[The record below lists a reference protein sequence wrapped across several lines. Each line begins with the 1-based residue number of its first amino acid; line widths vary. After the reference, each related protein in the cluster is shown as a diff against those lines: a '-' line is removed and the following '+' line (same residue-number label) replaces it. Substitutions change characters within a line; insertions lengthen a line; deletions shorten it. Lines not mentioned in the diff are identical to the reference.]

1 MGSRNFGQLEEF
13 NPRTDSWQA
22 YVERANLYFQANGI
36 SEEKQLPVFLSS
48 IGGKTYGLL
57 RNLMAPTL
65 PKDKPLDEVIAILK
79 KHFDPKPAVIAER
92 FKFHKRDQLPGESLA
107 DYIAELRRLATHCE
121 FGEYLNDA
129 LRDRLVCGLHAEVT
143 QRRLLTIKNLML
155 QEAIETALSMETAE
169 KDSKA
174 LQGSKDSNIR
184 QVSKI
189 PAQTNWRQ
197 SRPCYRCGKANHHP
211 SKCRFIGATC
221 RTCGKTGHIAAV
233 CNTGKGNKANPTKPP
248 NQTTPSQRSKSTRAH
263 YMETEEVSNSDEL
276 HLFAIG
282 TSSKPKPLTCEVT
295 VEGSPLVMEI
305 DTGAEVSVISEGT
318 RQAIFP
324 ELQPTKSNVLL
335 KTYTNEVM
343 SVVGELQVKVQYGE
357 QTENLKLIVV
367 SGRGPSLLGRD
378 WMQKLRLHWQNIFH
392 QISSPLT
399 ELSSL
404 CTKYANIF
412 KDELGTV
419 SSHKAIL
426 QVNPEATPKF
436 HKAHPVPFAIK
447 EAVGAELDRLECEGI
462 LKKVDRSVWAAPIV
476 AVPKKDGRFR
486 ICADYIVTV
495 NRSLDIDQYPL
506 PKPADLFATLAGGQM
521 FTKLDLT
528 QAYQQLLLDEN
539 SQQYTTINTHQ
550 GLYRYTR
557 LPFGISSAP
566 AIFQKTMDVILQGIP
581 HVCCYIDDILI
592 TGVNQQE
599 HLQNLEE
606 VLRRLEQNNLR
617 IKKSKCEFFKDSVEY
632 LGHCVDAQGL
642 HTLPS
647 KVEAILKAPDPE
659 NLQQLRSFLGLLN
672 YYEKFIPNLASI
684 VHPLNQLLQK
694 DAKWS
699 WTPDCAQAFTAAKQA
714 LNSSTVLAH
723 YDPSLPITLAGDASA
738 YGIDSVISHTLP
750 DGSEKPIAFASQTL
764 SPSEKNYCQ
773 LEKEALSLVFG
784 VKKFHQYLYGRKF
797 TLITDH
803 KPLLAILGPKKG
815 IPPLAAA
822 RLQRWSILLSAY
834 NYDIQFKSTSAHANA
849 DGLSHLPIADTT
861 MQDQSVEVS
870 LFNVAQI
877 NLLPVTAQQVDRLTK
892 TDPCLSKVL
901 QYTKQGWPSTVPEEL
916 KPYKQRADEITTEG
930 DCLLWGIRVI
940 IPEKLR
946 GDVLKELH
954 QNHPG
959 VTCMKAL
966 ARSYIW
972 WPKLDKHLEDMV
984 KSCTSCQ
991 SVKEA
996 PPVAPLHPWIW
1007 PAKPWERIHVDFAGP
1022 YQNKMFLIVVDAHS
1036 KWPEVIQ
1043 MASTS
1048 AEQTIIALRRLFATY
1063 GLPLQLVSDNGPQF
1077 TAVEFQHFLKGN
1089 GVKHIQCSPYHP
1101 SSNGLAERFVRTFKQ
1116 AMKAGEGDG
1125 LPLLHR
1131 LQNFLLSYRATP
1143 HATTNKS
1150 PSSLFLFWPI
1160 RTLMDLI
1167 RPSCNEHVLRQ
1178 QANQQLQHDKRARSR
1193 DFEVGETIMIRNYR
1207 GTPKWLTGII
1217 LKRCAPL
1224 TYQVKT
1230 DSGLIW
1236 RRHVDQLR
1244 AASPGIPSNSKNTES
1259 LFDVPPVV
1267 RDSSN
1272 PDDLVSAPAPP
1283 VSNPTF
1289 ADRYPVRQRR
1299 PPDRYGIPSFSD

>member
-13 NPRTDSWQA
+13 SSGTDSWQA
-22 YVERANLYFQANGI
+22 YVERANLFFQANGI
-36 SEEKQLPVFLSS
+36 NEEKQLSVFLSS

-57 RNLMAPTL
+57 RNLLAPTL
-65 PKDKPLDEVIAILK
+65 PKDKSLTEVIAILQ

-92 FKFHKRDQLPGESLA
+92 FKFHKREQLPGESLA

-121 FGEYLNDA
+121 FGGYLDDA
-129 LRDRLVCGLHAEVT
+129 LRDRLVCGLHSEGT
-143 QRRLLTIKNLML
+143 QRRLLTVKNLTL
-155 QEAIETALSMETAE
+155 QEAIETALSMEAAE

-174 LQGSKDSNIR
+174 LQGSKSSSIQ
-184 QVSKI
+184 QVSKV
-189 PAQTNWRQ
+189 PVQPNWRQ
-197 SRPCYRCGKANHHP
+197 SRPCYRCGKNNHHP
-211 SKCRFIGATC
+211 SKCRFIGVTC
-221 RTCGKTGHIAAV
+221 RTCGKIGHIAAV
-233 CNTGKGNKANPTKPP
+233 CNSGKGTKATSTRSP
-248 NQTTPSQRSKSTRAH
+248 NHNTSSQKSRSTRAN
-263 YMETEEVSNSDEL
+263 YMEAEEVSNSDEL

-282 TSSKPKPLTCEVT
+282 TSSKPKPLTCEVI
-295 VEGSPLVMEI
+295 VEGNPLVMEI

-324 ELQPTKSNVLL
+324 GLQPTKSSILL

-357 QTENLKLIVV
+357 QTETLKLIVV

-378 WMQKLRLHWQNIFH
+378 WLQKLRLHWQNIFH
-392 QISSPLT
+392 QNSSSLT

-404 CTKYANIF
+404 CTKYASIF

-419 SSHKAIL
+419 SAHQATL
-426 QVNPEATPKF
+426 QVNSEAAPKF
-436 HKAHPVPFAIK
+436 HKARPVPFAIK

-462 LKKVDRSVWAAPIV
+462 LKKVDHSVWAAPIV
-476 AVPKKDGRFR
+476 AVPKKDGKFR
-486 ICADYIVTV
+486 ICGDYKVTV
-495 NRSLDIDQYPL
+495 NKFLDVDQYPL
-506 PKPADLFATLAGGQM
+506 PKPADLFATLSGGQV

-528 QAYQQLLLDEN
+528 QAYQQLLLDDS

-557 LPFGISSAP
+557 LPFGIASAP

-632 LGHCVDAQGL
+632 LGHSVDSQGL

-672 YYEKFIPNLASI
+672 YYGKFIPNLASI
-684 VHPLNQLLQK
+684 VYPLNQLLQK
-694 DAKWS
+694 DTKWS
-699 WTPDCAQAFTAAKQA
+699 WTPACAQAFTAAKQA
-714 LNSSTVLAH
+714 LNSSKVLAH
-723 YDPSLPITLAGDASA
+723 YDPSLPITMAGDASA
-738 YGIDSVISHTLP
+738 YGIGSVISHIFP
-750 DGSEKPIAFASQTL
+750 DGSEKPIAFASRTL
-764 SPSEKNYCQ
+764 STSEKNYCQ

-834 NYDIQFKSTSAHANA
+834 RYDIQFKSTSAHANA
-849 DGLSHLPIADTT
+849 DGLSRLPISDAT
-861 MQDQSVEVS
+861 MPDQSVEVS

-877 NLLPVTAQQVDRLTK
+877 NFLPVTAQQIDRLTK
-892 TDPCLSKVL
+892 TDPNLSKVL
-901 QYTKQGWPSTVPEEL
+901 QYTREGWPSTVPDEL
-916 KPYKQRADEITTEG
+916 KPFKQRADEITTEG

-940 IPEKLR
+940 IPQKLR
-946 GDVLKELH
+946 GDILKELH

-959 VTCMKAL
+959 VTRMKAL
-966 ARSYIW
+966 ARSYLW

-1007 PAKPWERIHVDFAGP
+1007 PTKPWERIHVDFAGP

-1043 MASTS
+1043 MSSTS
-1048 AEQTIIALRRLFATY
+1048 AEQTVVVMRQLFATY

-1077 TAVEFQHFLKGN
+1077 TAVQFQHFLKGN
-1089 GVKHIQCSPYHP
+1089 GVKHIRCTPYHP

-1150 PSSLFLFWPI
+1150 PSSLFLHRPI
-1160 RTLMDLI
+1160 RTVMDLI
-1167 RPSCNEHVLRQ
+1167 RPSCNERVFHQ
-1178 QANQQLQHDKRARSR
+1178 QSNQQLQHDKRSRSR

-1207 GTPKWLTGII
+1207 GTPKWLTGIV
-1217 LKRCAPL
+1217 LERCAPL

-1244 AASPGIPSNSKNTES
+1244 AASPDTSNNPVNAEG
-1259 LFDVPPVV
+1259 LIDVPPIV
-1267 RDSSN
+1267 RDHTTSS
-1272 PDDLVSAPAPP
+1272 DLISASAPSA
-1283 VSNPTF
+1283 SNQSF

-1299 PPDRYGIPSFSD
+1299 PPDRYGISPPSN